1 MASGNLWQLFRGITE
16 QGAKQ
21 LATVIDHNQT
31 SGKYTVTMQGGG
43 NTIVQSNDSYALQS
57 KVFIR
62 SGEIVS
68 AAPDLPYIEIEV

>member
-1 MASGNLWQLFRGITE
+1 MASGNLWQLFKGITE

-21 LATVIDHNQT
+21 LATVIDKQG
-31 SGKYTVTMQGGG
+31 SSYTVTMQGGG

-68 AAPDLPYIEIEV
+68 AAPDLPYVEIEV